1 MIPALCH
8 LALYRNVTIIPVV
21 TERQNTSRIVRQGR
35 QTDHLPALSAR
46 DVVYTAGAP
55 AMVDSVA
62 RIATA
67 AAARC
72 YADAFEPPV
81 RF

>member
-1 MIPALCH
+1 MIPALCQ

-21 TERQNTSRIVRQGR
+21 AEPQSTSRIVRQGR
-35 QTDHLPALSAR
+35 QTDHLPPLSAR

-55 AMVDSVA
+55 AMVESVA
-62 RIATA
+62 RIASA

-72 YADAFEPPV
+72 YADAFAPHAGQ
-81 RF
+81 